1 MHIHKFQIYSNL
13 DFQTA
18 VAKWQDVSLKLSWEK
33 TSASTWYCE
42 IKS

>member
-18 VAKWQDVSLKLSWEK
+18 VAKWQDVSLKLSWK
-33 TSASTWYCE
+33 KQVLVLGIA
-42 IKS
+42 K